1 MTIRADEWLEVEI
14 PEGLMEEFEVC
25 DDRGYGSVCG
35 HIHELKPNQTADYI
49 MANPESEIAKYFV
62 DEYGETITAIHK
74 ELVREINRINERM
87 GEQF

>member
-14 PEGLMEEFEVC
+14 PEELMEEFEVC

-49 MANPESEIAKYFV
+49 SQNKTSELAKHFE
-62 DEYGETITAIHK
+62 DEYGVDLDNRE
-74 ELVREINRINERM
+74 ELTRYINFINEQM
-87 GEQF
+87 GEEF

>member
-14 PEGLMEEFEVC
+14 PEELMEEFEVC

-49 MANPESEIAKYFV
+49 SQNKTSELAKHFE
-62 DEYGETITAIHK
+62 DEYGVDLDNRE
-74 ELVREINRINERM
+74 ELTRYINFINEQM

>member
-14 PEGLMEEFEVC
+14 PEELMEEFEVC

-49 MANPESEIAKYFV
+49 SQNKTSELAKHFE
-62 DEYGETITAIHK
+62 DEYGVDLDNRE
-74 ELVREINRINERM
+74 ELTRYINFINEQM
-87 GEQF
+87 GEEI

>member
-14 PEGLMEEFEVC
+14 PEELMEEFEVC

-49 MANPESEIAKYFV
+49 SQNKTSELAKYFE
-62 DEYGETITAIHK
+62 DEYGVDLDNRE
-74 ELVREINRINERM
+74 ELTRYINFINEQM
-87 GEQF
+87 GQEF

>member
-1 MTIRADEWLEVEI
+1 
-14 PEGLMEEFEVC
+14 MEEFEVC

-49 MANPESEIAKYFV
+49 SQNKTSELAKHFE
-62 DEYGETITAIHK
+62 DEYGVDLDNRE
-74 ELVREINRINERM
+74 ELTRYINFINERM

>member
-1 MTIRADEWLEVEI
+1 MTIRADEWLEVEM
-14 PEGLMEEFEVC
+14 PEELMEEFEVC

-49 MANPESEIAKYFV
+49 SQNKTSELAKHFE
-62 DEYGETITAIHK
+62 DEYGVDLDNRE
-74 ELVREINRINERM
+74 ELTRYINFINEQM